1 MATYIA
7 LLKWT
12 DQGIK
17 DIKQSPARLDA
28 AKQAF
33 ASAGGQLKEFYMVM
47 GDYDALVIA
56 EFPSDEVYTATIL
69 SIASRG
75 AIHTTTLKAFTED
88 EYRRIIGSIS

>member
-17 DIKQSPARLDA
+17 DIKQSPSRLDA

-33 ASAGGQLKEFYMVM
+33 ASAGGQLK
-47 GDYDALVIA
+47 
-56 EFPSDEVYTATIL
+56 
-69 SIASRG
+69 
-75 AIHTTTLKAFTED
+75 AFTED
-88 EYRRIIGSIS
+88 EYRRVIGSIP

>member
-17 DIKQSPARLDA
+17 DIKQSPSRLDA

-33 ASAGGQLKEFYMVM
+33 ASAGGQLKAFYMVM
-47 GDYDALVIA
+47 GEYDALTIA
-56 EFPSDEVYTATIL
+56 EFPSDEAYAATIL

-75 AIHTTTLKAFTED
+75 AIQTTTLKAFTED
-88 EYRRIIGSIS
+88 EYRRIIGSMP